1 MIIGPVNT
9 LALDIGATKIA
20 IALLD
25 ESLAILN
32 RVQVSSLIERSIWPT
47 VREVIEEFDVDRIG
61 VASAG
66 PIDRLNGTIS
76 PVNISQWRNFPII
89 HEINEIFPGKPA
101 GLLGDGTA
109 VALAENKLGAGVGVQ
124 NMLGVVVST
133 GIGGGLIIDGKAFH
147 GETGNAALFGHHSIG
162 FDSDIRCECGRLGC
176 LESFARGPK
185 MVEYAARLGWN
196 EGEDFIALAESA
208 RQGNPMALEAID
220 KGSLALA
227 AGITNV
233 LNILDLHTV
242 VIGGGVSFAGSIYW
256 EPFLQHFADESKY
269 AGYLAEVTIYP
280 AKLRADAGIF
290 GAALFA
296 EEFEKSLTIDLPDVR
311 N

>member
-1 MIIGPVNT
+1 VKT

-25 ESLAILN
+25 GSHSILD
-32 RVQVSSLIERSIWPT
+32 RMQISSLTSAPLWPS
-47 VREVIEEFDVDRIG
+47 VREVVEQFDVDRIG

-66 PIDRLNGTIS
+66 PIDRKKGTIS

-89 HEINEIFPGKPA
+89 NELNEIFPGKPA

-109 VALAENKLGAGVGVQ
+109 VALAENKLGAGLGVR

-176 LESFARGPK
+176 LEAFARGPK
-185 MVEYAARLGWN
+185 MVEYAMRLGWN
-196 EGEDFIALAESA
+196 EGEDFIALSESA
-208 RQGNPMALEAID
+208 RQANPFALEAID
-220 KGSLALA
+220 KGSRALA
-227 AGITNV
+227 VGITNV
-233 LNILDLHTV
+233 LNTLDLQTV
-242 VIGGGVSFAGSIYW
+242 VIGGGVSFAGPIYW
-256 EPFLQHFADESKY
+256 EPFLAHFNRERKY
-269 AGYLAEVTIYP
+269 AGNLDEVTIHP
-280 AKLRADAGIF
+280 AKLRADAGLI
-290 GAALFA
+290 GASLFA
-296 EEFEKSLTIDLPDVR
+296 EEFV
-311 N
+311 